1 MIFMNSVLLG
11 AAAELRAYDSLRAC
25 ARSSLAPSENMSPSA
40 KPISPS
46 LEPCVFSVLA
56 FGISLFAHAADPYLP
71 ATQNRVE
78 LLETPTVEVVGATPL
93 PGLGVPR
100 YQMPAN
106 VGTANDKDI
115 QRSLARNLP
124 ELLEATLPGVSVDQ
138 AQGNTHQADV
148 SYRGFLA
155 SPRLGVPQGLSVYLD
170 GARINEAF
178 GDVVHWDLIPQN
190 AIAAINL
197 IPGSNP
203 LFGLNTLG
211 GALVIRTKSGEHFP
225 GTEFSLGA
233 GSFGQRE
240 LGFEHGGSRDEAG
253 WFFAGSALDEKGWR
267 DHSPSRVMNLFAK
280 FGRQASDSDVDVS
293 VLLGDSKLIGNQV
306 TPESFLQQRRDSI
319 YTYPDVTRHQA
330 AMLTANLS
338 RWLDP
343 QRLLAANVYL
353 RQFDL
358 AESNADVNQIADN
371 RPGGAQAFEGGIND
385 GVANTD
391 SASVNHIRSRQQA
404 FGFALQHSWLADE
417 SDRIGIGA
425 SLDHSKS
432 RYTQSYQLG
441 FFNADRSTTAT
452 GAETELV
459 NLTGYTT
466 TASLHISVSKALS
479 QSLNLGASARYN
491 HTRVRT
497 HEHSQPQPAPAQGLA
512 NDFTYSKLNP
522 AIGLTW
528 DAHPHLN
535 AYAGMNQG
543 NRAPSPIE
551 LSCADRNSP
560 CVLSNA
566 FGSDPY
572 LKQVVARTLEAG
584 LRGKTKTFEWQFGAY
599 RTEMTDDILFVSSST
614 SAGYFS
620 NVGTT
625 RRQGL
630 EALLARKAD
639 SGLAWSARYHLID
652 ASFQSPAVLFSTNNS
667 SADPVNGEI
676 QVLPGHRI
684 PGIPRQQLQ
693 LTAHW
698 LAATWRLGGSVRV
711 SAWSYVRGNEN
722 NQHQAGTTAG
732 GNFIGSGRSPG
743 YAVVDLTGGIR
754 LGRGFEL
761 LGKIGNLF
769 DRRYTTGGILGEN
782 AFAGGSFGVDSNQWV
797 KETFYSPGAPRSL
810 WAGLSF
816 KFD

>member
-1 MIFMNSVLLG
+1 MNRTEV
-11 AAAELRAYDSLRAC
+11 
-25 ARSSLAPSENMSPSA
+25 
-40 KPISPS
+40 
-46 LEPCVFSVLA
+46 
-56 FGISLFAHAADPYLP
+56 
-71 ATQNRVE
+71 
-78 LLETPTVEVVGATPL
+78 LETPTVEVVGATPL

-100 YQMPAN
+100 YQVPAN
-106 VGTANDKDI
+106 VGTANDGDI
-115 QRSLARNLP
+115 RRALAQSLP
-124 ELLEATLPGVSVDQ
+124 EMLEATLPGISVDQ
-138 AQGNTHQADV
+138 AQGNAHQADV

-170 GARINEAF
+170 GARVNEAF

-211 GALVIRTKSGEHFP
+211 GALVLRTKSGEHFP
-225 GTEFSLGA
+225 GTELSIA
-233 GSFGQRE
+233 DGSFGRRE
-240 LGFEHGGSRDEAG
+240 VDVEHGGSRNNLG
-253 WFFAGSALDEKGWR
+253 WYFAGSALDDSGWR
-267 DHSPSRVMNLFAK
+267 DHSPSRVRNFFAK
-280 FGRQASDSDVDVS
+280 FGRQASDSDVDIS
-293 VLLGDSKLIGNQV
+293 LLLGDSKLIGNQV
-306 TPESFLQQRRDSI
+306 TPESFLRARRESI
-319 YTYPDVTRHQA
+319 YTYPDATRHQV

-343 QRLLAANVYL
+343 QRLLAANLYV

-371 RPGGAQAFEGGIND
+371 RAGGAQAYEGGAND
-385 GVANTD
+385 GVSNTN
-391 SASVNHIRSRQQA
+391 SASINRIRSRQQA
-404 FGFALQHSWLADE
+404 LGLALQHTWLAEE
-417 SDRIGIGA
+417 SDRIGIGS
-425 SLDHSKS
+425 SLDHSVS
-432 RYTQSYQLG
+432 RYAQSYQIG
-441 FFNADRSTTAT
+441 FFNADRSSTAT

-459 NLTGYTT
+459 SLTGYTT
-466 TASLHISVSKALS
+466 TASVHISGSRGLGS
-479 QSLNLGASARYN
+479 ELNLSASARYN

-497 HEHSQPQPAPAQGLA
+497 AEHSQPQPAPALGLA

-522 AIGLTW
+522 ALGLTW
-528 DAHPHLN
+528 DLRPNLN

-566 FGSDPY
+566 FGSDPF

-584 LRGKTKTFEWQFGAY
+584 LRGKTKEFEWQFGAY
-599 RTEMTDDILFVSSST
+599 RTELTDDILFVSSST

-620 NVGTT
+620 NVGRT
-625 RRQGL
+625 RRQGI

-639 SGLAWSARYHLID
+639 SGFSWSARYNLID
-652 ASFQSPAVLFSTNNS
+652 ATFQSPAVLFSTNNS

-676 QVLPGHRI
+676 QVLPGNRI

-693 LTAHW
+693 LVAHW
-698 LAATWRLGGSVRV
+698 QAPTWRIGGIVRAT
-711 SAWSYVRGNEN
+711 SWSYVRGNEN
-722 NQHQAGTTAG
+722 NQHQAGTTAAG
-732 GNFIGSGRSPG
+732 SFSGSGRSPG
-743 YAVVDLTGGIR
+743 YAVMDMTGSIK
-754 LGRGFEL
+754 LDRGFEL

-769 DRRYTTGGILGEN
+769 DRRYATGGILGEN
-782 AFAGGSFGVDSNQWV
+782 AFVGGSFVPDSSQWT

-810 WAGLSF
+810 WAGLSL